1 VALSIPCTT
10 GPFASVSCTLTLRK
24 HGIRRGAA
32 LPGGSFTPQTAD
44 TDRIQS
50 IVTSSAQ
57 NDSGL
62 LETNL
67 RDERYLPF
75 ENAGV
80 VCEWEIELP
89 ARPGTEVP
97 RQFDYES
104 ISDVILH
111 LRYTSRDGG
120 GPLRSAVAAHL
131 NEQIEQ
137 AMALGCMQLL
147 SVRHDFPTEWA
158 RFQTATPPANHRFE
172 LKLVL
177 RPEHYPFWS

>member
-1 VALSIPCTT
+1 M
-10 GPFASVSCTLTLRK
+10 
-24 HGIRRGAA
+24 
-32 LPGGSFTPQTAD
+32 
-44 TDRIQS
+44 
-50 IVTSSAQ
+50 
-57 NDSGL
+57 
-62 LETNL
+62 
-67 RDERYLPF
+67 
-75 ENAGV
+75 
-80 VCEWEIELP
+80 
-89 ARPGTEVP
+89 P

-158 RFQTATPPANHRFE
+158 
-172 LKLVL
+172 
-177 RPEHYPFWS
+177 